1 MADLKKIS
9 ELPPS
14 IAASEQD
21 IYPVVQNGNTLNQ
34 TLEKLRQ
41 AIIGGWQT
49 HVSSFL
55 SSADALS
62 ARTSIGL
69 GAVNNT
75 ADASKPVSADQ
86 QAALDTKVSK
96 TGNETVA
103 GVKTF
108 SLSPVAPTPA
118 ASDVSTK
125 VQTTAGSKA
134 QMGLYGLG
142 LTALTSSDPDL
153 VVETMLARYTNST
166 LNTPVPAQSGTFL
179 SAHYSST
186 ITCQLAMH
194 AGQSTPNPGLFYR
207 VKLGGLWGSYAK
219 VAFTDAPTF
228 TGSLQCSGPV
238 RTGQF
243 TLSTLP
249 SASTFSGYTIDVT
262 NAAGGQKTCRSDGTD
277 WKILNTTTTVS

>member
-55 SSADALS
+55 SSADALA

-75 ADASKPVSADQ
+75 ADASKPVSTAQ
-86 QAALDTKVSK
+86 QAAIISSLASFGLGATSAPVITDYNAVSTGGFYRDQGNSANSPLAAGSVGVLLNIQYSTAGQLQLVARLTSITAANQLFWRSRAGGIWAGWRELAPLD
-96 TGNETVA
+96 
-103 GVKTF
+103 
-108 SLSPVAPTPA
+108 SPVF
-118 ASDVSTK
+118 
-125 VQTTAGSKA
+125 
-134 QMGLYGLG
+134 
-142 LTALTSSDPDL
+142 TSPIRLSQY
-153 VVETMLARYTNST
+153 TMA
-166 LNTPVPAQSGTFL
+166 
-179 SAHYSST
+179 
-186 ITCQLAMH
+186 
-194 AGQSTPNPGLFYR
+194 
-207 VKLGGLWGSYAK
+207 
-219 VAFTDAPTF
+219 
-228 TGSLQCSGPV
+228 
-238 RTGQF
+238 
-243 TLSTLP
+243 TLP
-249 SASTFSGYTIDVT
+249 SASAYPGSIIDVT
-262 NAAGGQKTCRSDGTD
+262 NATGGPKACRSDSSA